1 MSEIEWLP
9 SGKPVVKGANGLGV
23 SLAHD
28 DWAALAVAGEGSQG
42 CDLAPVEP
50 RTRERWVA
58 LLGAGKEPLL
68 DELVAGGDGLDVAGT
83 RLWAAAEAARKA
95 DGGGTELAIERRG
108 GDAVLLSSGA
118 LRVLTF
124 PLTLPG
130 SPERVVAL
138 VVEPEPEPEF
148 EAPAARAARY
158 GYDLG
163 SYALGLP
170 GNSPAGAPI
179 VSVRF
184 PLTFRECASLSRTL
198 FFSHVFVWMGK
209 VRELACQP
217 VYEPLARQFAT
228 GRWGMVSNFA
238 ETRFF
243 GEARA
248 EDVVEGRFWLG
259 PASGRL
265 GSTQDLHYD
274 WLRLVPGQEPEPF
287 AWSRMG
293 VTWVEILGH
302 GIVEPRPLPDYYAAL
317 MEEMTPPDTP
327 DVRAAIEPSP
337 RVEPIDLGPELW
349 SVPPGPGGGAVLH
362 EETFDTSLEESN
374 LVGNIYFANYY
385 VWQGVTRDRFFQALA
400 PELYQGTGEAGELRC
415 LYQRTDHLRE
425 AMPFQRI
432 AARMSLAAVNERGVR
447 LRFDLFRIDGERRDK
462 LGAGVHAAGWFVP
475 GAPDEPWQPA
485 PLPAVLRDALLQR
498 ARG

>member
-1 MSEIEWLP
+1 LTEIEWLP
-9 SGKPVVKGANGLGV
+9 SGKPVVKGPNGPGV

-50 RTRERWVA
+50 RTRERWVG
-58 LLGAGKEPLL
+58 LLGAGREPLL
-68 DELVAGGDGLDVAGT
+68 DELVAAGDALDVAGT

-95 DGGGTELAIERRG
+95 DGGGNALAIERRR

-118 LRVLTF
+118 VQVMTF

-130 SPERVVAL
+130 GPERVVAL
-138 VVEPEPEPEF
+138 VVEPEPVAEPE
-148 EAPAARAARY
+148 APTRLAARY
-158 GYDLG
+158 GYDPG
-163 SYALGLP
+163 SYALGVP
-170 GNSPAGAPI
+170 GNGPTGTPI

-198 FFSHVFVWMGK
+198 YFSHVFVWMGK

-228 GRWGMVSNFA
+228 GRWGMVSNYA

-248 EDVVEGRFWLG
+248 EDTVEGQFWLG

-274 WLRLVPGQEPEPF
+274 WFRLLPGQEPEPF

-317 MEEMTPPDTP
+317 MEEMTPPDTA
-327 DVRAAIEPSP
+327 DVRAALEPSP
-337 RVEPIDLGPELW
+337 PAEPIDLGPELW
-349 SVPPGPGGGAVLH
+349 SARPGPGGGVVLH
-362 EETFDTSLEESN
+362 DEAFDTSLEESN

-400 PELYQGTGEAGELRC
+400 PELYLGTGESGELRC

-432 AARMSLAAVNERGVR
+432 AARMSLAAVHQSGVR
-447 LRFDLFRIDGERRDK
+447 LRFDIYHVDGDRRDK
-462 LGAGVHAAGWFVP
+462 LGAGVHVAGWY
-475 GAPDEPWQPA
+475 APAGEGEPWRLA
-485 PLPAVLRDALLQR
+485 PLPDVFRDALLAR
-498 ARG
+498 AGA